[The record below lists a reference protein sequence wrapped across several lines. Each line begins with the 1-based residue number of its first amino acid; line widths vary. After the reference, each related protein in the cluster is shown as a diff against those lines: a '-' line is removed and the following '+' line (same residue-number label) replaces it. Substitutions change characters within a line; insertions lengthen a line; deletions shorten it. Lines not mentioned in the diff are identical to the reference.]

1 MMFSLRD
8 FIKGGLLNAVGK
20 MADYQVI
27 LNSASWFEKGVLLE
41 EDLAEIQEA
50 IDNQYIEP
58 ETPIEDETE
67 TDAPIIEE
75 PEIEI
80 TEE

>member
-1 MMFSLRD
+1 MFSLRD
-8 FIKGGLLNAVGK
+8 FIKGGLISAVGK
-20 MADYQVI
+20 MADYQIV

-58 ETPIEDETE
+58 ETPIEDET
-67 TDAPIIEE
+67 PVIEE
-75 PEIEI
+75 TIE
-80 TEE
+80 E

>member
-1 MMFSLRD
+1 MFSLRD

-41 EDLAEIQEA
+41 EDLAEIQQA
-50 IDNQYIEP
+50 IDNQYIEL